1 MVQFPLRSQCQTET
15 RFAEVHSVKPM
26 SLLSFHREHK
36 GEVFAV
42 VWVLL
47 TQKAAHRK
55 PLSCRDQFFSIAI
68 WMTEP
73 HP

>member
-26 SLLSFHREHK
+26 SLLSFLGEHK

-47 TQKAAHRK
+47 TQKATPRK
-55 PLSCRDQFFSIAI
+55 LLSCREQFFSIAI
-68 WMTEP
+68 LMTEP

>member
-1 MVQFPLRSQCQTET
+1 MVQFPLRSPCQTET

-26 SLLSFHREHK
+26 SLLSFLGEHK

-55 PLSCRDQFFSIAI
+55 PISCRNQFFSIAI

-73 HP
+73 RP

>member
-1 MVQFPLRSQCQTET
+1 MVQFPLRSQRQMET
-15 RFAEVHSVKPM
+15 RFAKVHSVKPM
-26 SLLSFHREHK
+26 TLLSFLREHK

>member
-1 MVQFPLRSQCQTET
+1 MVQFPLRSQCHTET
-15 RFAEVHSVKPM
+15 RFAKVHSVKPM

-47 TQKAAHRK
+47 TKRLLIESLYPAGTSSS
-55 PLSCRDQFFSIAI
+55 P
-68 WMTEP
+68 
-73 HP
+73 